1 MACTYVHALGIMS
14 CRLFRAR
21 WGLPVSCIF
30 IYDVGFY
37 GFNRFRMDSLS
48 PEGELLTKRLRAP
61 EGCLYL
67 QWRAATFRSSHPRSG
82 SMKVW

>member
-30 IYDVGFY
+30 IHDVGFY

-48 PEGELLTKRLRAP
+48 PEGELLTERLALLRI
-61 EGCLYL
+61 GIYL
-67 QWRAATFRSSHPRSG
+67 RWRAATFRSSHPRSG